1 MHNGSNAAL
10 DCTEYTPAR
19 ISGKQTCYI
28 YIFHI
33 WNIEQL
39 AQIEGVNFT
48 LVYDITSP
56 GLEPVGAGLDA

>member
-1 MHNGSNAAL
+1 MVVMLYLTVLSIHLYVFLASRLA
-10 DCTEYTPAR
+10 
-19 ISGKQTCYI
+19 I

-39 AQIEGVNFT
+39 AQVEGVTFT